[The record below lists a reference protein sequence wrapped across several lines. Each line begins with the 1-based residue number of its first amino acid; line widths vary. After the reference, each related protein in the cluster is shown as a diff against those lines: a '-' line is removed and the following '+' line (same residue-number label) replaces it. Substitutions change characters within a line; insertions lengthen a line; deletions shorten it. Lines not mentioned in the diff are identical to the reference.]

1 METYIPQ
8 SWEKENCLF
17 LAGKVGE
24 AVMREAAD
32 SRRNG
37 RIEIG
42 EEVVEEQKSLQV
54 QAGVRQIRLRTEAEA
69 SLCVSHLYTKFL
81 QHAATHTCG

>member
-1 METYIPQ
+1 
-8 SWEKENCLF
+8 
-17 LAGKVGE
+17 
-24 AVMREAAD
+24 MREAAD

-69 SLCVSHLYTKFL
+69 SICVSHL
-81 QHAATHTCG
+81 

>member
-1 METYIPQ
+1 MGTHIPQ

-17 LAGKVGE
+17 LAGKLDE
-24 AVMREAAD
+24 AFMRGAAD
-32 SRRNG
+32 SQRNG

-54 QAGVRQIRLRTEAEA
+54 QVGAWLIRLRTEAEA
-69 SLCVSHLYTKFL
+69 SICV
-81 QHAATHTCG
+81 

>member
-1 METYIPQ
+1 MGTHIPQ

-24 AVMREAAD
+24 AFMWEAAD
-32 SRRNG
+32 SQRND

-54 QAGVRQIRLRTEAEA
+54 QAGVRQIRLRTEAEP
-69 SLCVSHLYTKFL
+69 SICV
-81 QHAATHTCG
+81 